1 MFYKRNS
8 EGGRGFGGFG
18 FWLWLW
24 AMRMFAFGFYF
35 GLLPLALAWV
45 FLLWALTFGFLVWE
59 ALEGKGITDGKKTG
73 KGKLLRV
80 KEWLKMS

>member
-1 MFYKRNS
+1 
-8 EGGRGFGGFG
+8 
-18 FWLWLW
+18 
-24 AMRMFAFGFYF
+24 
-35 GLLPLALAWV
+35 
-45 FLLWALTFGFLVWE
+45 VWE